1 MAFVTKAIGT
11 INEGTTALYTAT
23 LKDELGAVIDG
34 TALDSAT
41 ITAYDV
47 GAGTAIG
54 ARTAQNC
61 LNANGVAISALGILA
76 WTLTPADSA
85 ILGTGTSEQKAAM
98 FVLGWGGASVKQC
111 RHEMTWRVRN
121 LTKAT

>member
-1 MAFVTKAIGT
+1 MSTKLGT
-11 INEGTTALYTAT
+11 INERTSARYTAT
-23 LKDELGAVIDG
+23 LTDEAGAVIDG

-47 GAGTAIG
+47 ATGAAIG
-54 ARTAQNC
+54 SRTAQDC
-61 LNANGVAISALGILA
+61 KNANGVTISALGVLE

-85 ILGTGTSEQKAAM
+85 ILGTGTTEQKAAM

-121 LTKAT
+121 LTKAP